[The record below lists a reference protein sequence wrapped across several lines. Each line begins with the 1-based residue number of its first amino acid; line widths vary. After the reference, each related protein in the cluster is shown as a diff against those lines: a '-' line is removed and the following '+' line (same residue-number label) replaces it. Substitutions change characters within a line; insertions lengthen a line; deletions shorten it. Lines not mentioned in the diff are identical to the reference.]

1 MQFDPR
7 WSAIAVMLECSPV
20 FWDES
25 HISLTLL
32 AVVTKKGGSG
42 RTVTNRLFGL
52 HSLAIPIDYTFGFL
66 NSQVLQTSLLLY
78 CANDLVFL
86 QTEQSRVLKL

>member
-7 WSAIAVMLECSPV
+7 WSAIAVMLEGSPV
-20 FWDES
+20 FGYES

-32 AVVTKKGGSG
+32 AVVTEIGGSG

-52 HSLAIPIDYTFGFL
+52 HSLAIPYE
-66 NSQVLQTSLLLY
+66 LY
-78 CANDLVFL
+78 LYVTELANL
-86 QTEQSRVLKL
+86 T

>member
-1 MQFDPR
+1 
-7 WSAIAVMLECSPV
+7 MLERSPV

-52 HSLAIPIDYTFGFL
+52 HSLAIPGELYLRVPTFA
-66 NSQVLQTSLLLY
+66 SLTNI
-78 CANDLVFL
+78 AIV
-86 QTEQSRVLKL
+86 KLR